1 MGSVVLMVPL
11 LMFSLI
17 DDACLEANLI
27 SLVRVTFPA
36 NSDFVENRQTSL
48 LLGPLDKNVF

>member
-1 MGSVVLMVPL
+1 MLVLGSVVLMVPL

-36 NSDFVENRQTSL
+36 NSDFVENT
-48 LLGPLDKNVF
+48 DKFVAWSVG